1 MSAEAS
7 FGAIQVYRPQE
18 LDATRLTTPQSG
30 VLPGEQEKAS
40 AVRRMF
46 GAIAGRY
53 DLLNHLLSLNR
64 DRAWRRRAVDA
75 LLAHRGEAGPPLGLF
90 LDGCAGTFD
99 FALELARRRGFDG
112 TVVAFDF
119 ALPMMEAGKRKLERA
134 PVEPVCADALRLPFP
149 DAAFDGATVG
159 FGVRN
164 LADLDAGLRELR
176 RVLRAGAP
184 LVVLEFTV
192 PRRQPF
198 RSLYLFYFQH
208 VLPHVGRAI
217 SGHGTAYSY
226 LPASVL
232 EFPEPPELAR
242 RMEAAG
248 FTRVRWESYFGGIVA
263 AHVGQAS

>member
-1 MSAEAS
+1 M
-7 FGAIQVYRPQE
+7 
-18 LDATRLTTPQSG
+18 TTPESG

-46 GAIAGRY
+46 SAIARRY
-53 DLLNHLLSLNR
+53 DLLNHLLSLDR

-75 LLAHRGEAGPPLGLF
+75 LLASRSEPGVLAGRY

-99 FALELARRRGFDG
+99 FALELATRRGFAG
-112 TVVAFDF
+112 SVIAFDF
-119 ALPMMEAGKRKLERA
+119 ALPMMQAGRRKLERA

-176 RVLRAGAP
+176 RVLRPGAT
-184 LVVLEFTV
+184 LVVLEFAV

-198 RSLYLFYFQH
+198 RALYLFYFQH
-208 VLPHVGRAI
+208 LLPRVGRAI
-217 SGHGTAYSY
+217 SGHDTAYSY

-248 FTRVRWESYFGGIVA
+248 FRGVRWENYFGGIVA
-263 AHVGQAS
+263 AHVGRAT